1 MLINNHNIFIQFDFN
16 EIYGLHNHYLTQVL
30 QFLIKSRP

>member
-1 MLINNHNIFIQFDFN
+1 MLINNNHNIFIQFYFN

-30 QFLIKSRP
+30 